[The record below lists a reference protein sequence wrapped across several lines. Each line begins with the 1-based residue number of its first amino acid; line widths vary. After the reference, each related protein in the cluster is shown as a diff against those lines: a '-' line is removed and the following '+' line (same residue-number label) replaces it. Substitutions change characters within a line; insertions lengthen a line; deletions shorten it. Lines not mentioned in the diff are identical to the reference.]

1 MKIWN
6 FPTVPV
12 SKQLFHVPGQ
22 AQDGGYT
29 SGAVHMLS
37 PEPGGRGVLEMQ
49 IALQVREWDFPF
61 ASWIMSMGNGEV
73 FRVRLAPTPQVLSA
87 RNAPVPWENGILWAN
102 QQPWQG
108 DVVATYAAPALEG
121 STVVRV
127 NMTGWG
133 DIARLGHVIGHRDQ
147 TYLIGDIEYDKATD
161 VATISVKPPLR
172 HDVAVG
178 DNAYFRPYF
187 LATISNI
194 GEVRATYD
202 AELRGAIQPGKIVFA
217 EAIV

>member
-29 SGAVHMLS
+29 AGAVHMLS

-87 RNAPVPWENGILWAN
+87 RNAPVPWEGGILWAN

-108 DVVATYAAPALEG
+108 DIVATYAAPALEG

-147 TYLIGDIEYDKATD
+147 TYLIGDIEYDETTN
-161 VATISVKPPLR
+161 VATVSVKPPLR
-172 HDVAVG
+172 YDVAVG

-187 LATISNI
+187 LGTISNI
-194 GEVRATYD
+194 AEVRATYD